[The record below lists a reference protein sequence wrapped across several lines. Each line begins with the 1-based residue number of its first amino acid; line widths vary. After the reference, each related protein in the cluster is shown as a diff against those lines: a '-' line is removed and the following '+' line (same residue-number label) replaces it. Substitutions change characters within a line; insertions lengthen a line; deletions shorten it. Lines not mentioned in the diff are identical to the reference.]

1 MQDYEE
7 ELEPLEAINLQ
18 GIISALTISV
28 GLFVALTA
36 IGLLAAWVAF
46 V

>member
-1 MQDYEE
+1 MQDEDN
-7 ELEPLEAINLQ
+7 LPPLEAVNLQ

-36 IGLLAAWVAF
+36 IGLLAAWVVF